1 MSIKVV
7 FTDRGVKFTPKFS
20 DSIYLGTGADGATFF
35 PTVSSDGVISWTN
48 NKDLPNPDPVNIK
61 GDPGTPGSPGRT
73 PVKGVD
79 YFTEADKI
87 ELANAVLAMIPIYN
101 GEVIAE

>member
-7 FTDRGVKFTPKFS
+7 FTDRGGEFTPKFR
-20 DSIYLGTGADGATFF
+20 DSLYLGTGADGATFF

-48 NKDLPNPDPVNIK
+48 NKGLPNPDPVNIK
-61 GDPGTPGSPGRT
+61 GDPGPPGSPGRT
-73 PVKGVD
+73 PVMGVD
-79 YFTEADKI
+79 YFTEADKT
-87 ELANAVLAMIPIYN
+87 ELVGAVLALIPIYD